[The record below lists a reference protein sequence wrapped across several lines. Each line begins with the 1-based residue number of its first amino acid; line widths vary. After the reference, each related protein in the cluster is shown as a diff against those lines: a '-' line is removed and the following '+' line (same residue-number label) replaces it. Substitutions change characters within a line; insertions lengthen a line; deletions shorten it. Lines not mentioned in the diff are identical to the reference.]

1 MRSTRV
7 ILSGVVVTILS
18 LSPAYAATDTPVGR
32 WVTID
37 DKDHRPRSVIEI
49 VDNGSA
55 LQGRI
60 VRIYDRPGDNP
71 AHLCR
76 KCKGELKDKP
86 VVGMTVI
93 SGVKHNGDAWDG
105 GTIMDPGSGNTYSAV
120 LKLNDAGEK
129 LDVRGY
135 LGISLFGR
143 SQTWVREGAVA
154 TQ

>member
-1 MRSTRV
+1 MRPD
-7 ILSGVVVTILS
+7 GVVFASAIAAVLS
-18 LSPAYAATDTPVGR
+18 LSPAGAATDTPVGR

-37 DKDHRPRSVIEI
+37 DKDHQPRSVIEI
-49 VDNGSA
+49 VDNGGA
-55 LQGRI
+55 LQGR
-60 VRIYDRPGDNP
+60 VVKIYDRPGDNP
-71 AHLCR
+71 GHLCR
-76 KCKGELKDKP
+76 KCTGELKDKP

-105 GTIMDPGSGNTYSAV
+105 GTIMDPDSGNTYSAV

-143 SQTWVREGAVA
+143 SQTWVREGAAVA
-154 TQ
+154 Q

>member
-1 MRSTRV
+1 MRLSRV
-7 ILSGVVVTILS
+7 VFSSVVSAVFS
-18 LSPAYAATDTPVGR
+18 FSWACAASETPVGR

-37 DKDHRPRSVIEI
+37 DKDHQPRSVIEI
-49 VDNGSA
+49 VDNGGD

-60 VRIYDRPGDNP
+60 VKIYDRPGDNP

-76 KCKGELKDKP
+76 KCKGELKNKP

-120 LKLNDAGEK
+120 LKLGDAGEK

-135 LGISLFGR
+135 LGISLFG
-143 SQTWVREGAVA
+143 
-154 TQ
+154 